1 MIPRTLYIDPG
12 TAWTAWVIAE
22 RADPMQADA
31 LPLRVVDHDKIETG
45 ALVPLPPHR
54 VTVRT
59 KADGSEVTQ
68 DKERIVSRA
77 DRVRVGATLEVIARR
92 HGVTRVVIERVG
104 HTFLRGGSK
113 GGDMK
118 QAESAKQ
125 TALVEEKIVDFMEA
139 AGLPVVP
146 VTRATWANRL
156 RMYLGEK
163 VVGAPAMSRAELLPV
178 LMWGYAGAWP
188 RAAEEHR
195 RDCGGMSLW
204 DALPPLETRRAARAA
219 TAPRGPRK
227 PRQKRTAPRGDRV
240 RGKMGP
246 LDLAKYR
253 ATDRAR
259 YERTKG
265 AARAAAREAAGCN
278 CREPGQPRRGR
289 HKKTCAMHRPKVTAK
304 AADKVAAR
312 VRYLDGAG

>member
-1 MIPRTLYIDPG
+1 MTARTLYIDPG

-22 RADPMQADA
+22 RADPMQAEA
-31 LPLRVVDHDKIETG
+31 LPLRVVAHDTIETG

-54 VTVRT
+54 VTVRAR
-59 KADGSEVTQ
+59 ADGTEVVQ
-68 DKERIVSRA
+68 DKERVVSRA
-77 DRVRVGATLEVIARR
+77 DRVRVGATLAAIAQR

-125 TALVEEKIVDFMEA
+125 TALVEEKIADFMEA
-139 AGLPVVP
+139 ASLPVVA

-188 RAAEEHR
+188 KAAEEHR
-195 RDCGGMSLW
+195 RDCGGISLW

-219 TAPRGPRK
+219 TGKRGPRK
-227 PRQKRTAPRGDRV
+227 PREKRTAPRGDRI

-246 LDLAKYR
+246 VDLAKYR

-259 YERTKG
+259 Y
-265 AARAAAREAAGCN
+265 ARAAAELSAARRAATAAARIAAGCT
-278 CREPGQPRRGR
+278 CREPGQSTRGR
-289 HKKTCAMHRPKVTAK
+289 HRYWCPATGKS
-304 AADKVAAR
+304 AAPCK
-312 VRYLDGAG
+312 